1 MKVSDDLIEDY
12 RRKIEKA
19 LSRLEYSFAKVQKL
33 PLRADAFDDENLETW
48 ESFCSRFSKVIDLF
62 LTKYI
67 KARVLREDPGFEGTL
82 RDFVNQAEKMK
93 LIESADRWMLYREL
107 RNSVA
112 HDYTEE
118 ELVDF
123 FSKFLKATP
132 EIVAIRSKIAR

>member
-1 MKVSDDLIEDY
+1 MKVSNDLIEDY
-12 RRKIEKA
+12 RRKLEKA
-19 LSRLEYSFAKVQKL
+19 LARLEYSFAKVQKL
-33 PLRADAFDDENLETW
+33 PLRADAFDDESLETW

-82 RDFVNQAEKMK
+82 RDFVNQAEKMN
-93 LIESADRWMLYREL
+93 LIESADRWMIYREL

-118 ELVDF
+118 ELVEF
-123 FSKFLKATP
+123 FDKFLKATP